1 MGAVAGDFVLPILA
15 VSTGHTAVPWA
26 AVPEAA
32 VNEDSQALTAENE
45 VGAAR
50 ERLVA
55 TPAGDAGGTQD
66 GNQLEFGGFIATRA
80 DSGHDFGAL
89 FL

>member
-1 MGAVAGDFVLPILA
+1 
-15 VSTGHTAVPWA
+15 
-26 AVPEAA
+26 VPETA

-45 VGAAR
+45 VGAAG

-55 TPAGDAGGTQD
+55 APAGDASVAQD
-66 GNQLEFGGFIATRA
+66 GNQLEFGGFIAARA
-80 DSGHDFGAL
+80 DSGHDLGAL